1 MERAINKVDNGF
13 SILLENLFSIR
24 IYFKK
29 GYHDMSDIYSQKY
42 VSKKSSFR
50 FLGIKLSVHLK
61 N

>member
-42 VSKKSSFR
+42 VAKKK
-50 FLGIKLSVHLK
+50 FL
-61 N
+61 